1 MKAEVHTLQTI
12 NEGCFSVSFR
22 TRDIHTEDGQGV
34 VFFNRHELLE
44 LAGAMEAATWTDE
57 EAMGIMDAI
66 NAYAEIQL
74 SDVDIIQ
81 DVAESEYKAEK
92 EI

>member
-66 NAYAEIQL
+66 DIYTKQKLSEIG
-74 SDVDIIQ
+74 
-81 DVAESEYKAEK
+81 
-92 EI
+92 